1 MHTRLLAAAIALLV
15 ISPALQAADPPF
27 VVHEWGTFTSVQG
40 HDGEQAWWLPHLK
53 TDLPAFVYARGIQ
66 NGGIKG
72 VKLLGGK
79 ESQSAILRME
89 TPVIYFY
96 SDIGRAV
103 DVRVR
108 LPKGEITEWY
118 PQATRIGPS
127 FRPDGEGAPLED
139 SLIEWKGV
147 TILPRDTTEIS
158 ADKLIRT
165 GEGPKADHYYSAR
178 ATDANLLRVNSPHAS
193 SGVEYERDLFY
204 RGLAEFPGPLTATV
218 DADETRLALVTE
230 GPGALKNLFVVNIHK
245 GLMRYQKVDRV
256 TTDRTT
262 DVSLDAVP
270 YVALDDT
277 RSQLMQDMVKA
288 LVSEGLYEREARA
301 MVDTWKHQW
310 FAEEGS
316 RVFYLLPRAWT
327 DRVLPLEVTP
337 KPDRVV
343 RVMVGRA
350 ELIMPSVER
359 RLKKE
364 ILAFKSG
371 DATAQEH
378 AVATVRN
385 MNLGR
390 FLAPAQQIALG
401 SNPDQATWDAVYNL
415 TQRVTAPATS
425 ATTTATAALNH

>member
-1 MHTRLLAAAIALLV
+1 MHTRLLAAAVALFV
-15 ISPALQAADPPF
+15 VSPVLQAAEPL

-40 HDGEQAWWLPHLK
+40 HDGKQVWWLPNLK
-53 TDLPAFVYARGIQ
+53 TDLPAFVYSRGVQ
-66 NGGIKG
+66 NGGIRD
-72 VKLLGGK
+72 VQLLRGK
-79 ESQSAILRME
+79 DTQPGILRME

-127 FRPDGEGAPLED
+127 YQPDGQSPALED

-147 TILPRDTTEIS
+147 TILPRDTTEVS

-165 GEGPKADHYYSAR
+165 REDPKADHYYSAR
-178 ATDANLLRVNSPHAS
+178 ATDANLLRVSSVHARAR
-193 SGVEYERDLFY
+193 VEYERDLFY
-204 RGLAEFPGPLTATV
+204 RGLTEFPGPLTATV
-218 DADETRLALVTE
+218 DPHETQLALITE
-230 GPGALKNLFVVNIHK
+230 GRESLKNLFVVTIRK
-245 GLMRYQKVDRV
+245 GLMRYQRV
-256 TTDRTT
+256 ERVVPDRTT
-262 DVSLDAVP
+262 DVQLDAVP
-270 YVALDDT
+270 YASLDDT
-277 RSQLMQDMVKA
+277 RSQLMEDMVAA
-288 LVSEGLYEREARA
+288 LVSEGLYEKEARA

-310 FAEEGS
+310 FTEEGS

-337 KPDRVV
+337 KPDRIV

-350 ELIMPSVER
+350 ELLMPSIER
-359 RLKKE
+359 GLRTQ
-364 ILAFKSG
+364 IMAFESG

-378 AVATVRN
+378 AVAAVRN

-401 SNPDQATWDAVYNL
+401 SNVDRTTWDAVSRL

-425 ATTTATAALNH
+425 TTTATTALTH

>member
-1 MHTRLLAAAIALLV
+1 MHTRLLVAVALLAIA
-15 ISPALQAADPPF
+15 PALQAADPPLI
-27 VVHEWGTFTSVQG
+27 VHEWGTFTSVQG
-40 HDGEQAWWLPHLK
+40 HDGKQAWWLPHLK
-53 TDLPAFVYARGIQ
+53 TDLPEFVYARGVK

-72 VKLLGGK
+72 VQLLRGK
-79 ESQSAILRME
+79 ETQSAILRME

-96 SDIGRAV
+96 SDIARAV

-127 FRPDGEGAPLED
+127 FRPDGQGASLED

-147 TILPRDTTEIS
+147 TILPHDTTEVS
-158 ADKLIRT
+158 ADSLIRT
-165 GEGPKADHYYSAR
+165 TEGPKADHYYSAR
-178 ATDANLLRVNSPHAS
+178 ATDANLLRVASAHAR
-193 SGVEYERDLFY
+193 GAVEYERDLFY

-218 DADETRLALVTE
+218 EGDEAQLVLVTE
-230 GPGALKNLFVVNIHK
+230 GQDALKNLFVVTIRK

-256 TTDRTT
+256 TPDRTT

-270 YVALDDT
+270 YAALDEA
-277 RSQLMQDMVKA
+277 RSRLMEDMVKA
-288 LVSEGLYEREARA
+288 LVSEGLYEKEARA
-301 MVDTWKHQW
+301 MVDTWKQQW

-337 KPDRVV
+337 RPDRVV

-359 RLKKE
+359 GLKKE
-364 ILAFKSG
+364 IMAFKAG
-371 DATAQEH
+371 DAVAQKV
-378 AVATVRN
+378 AVANVRN

-401 SNPDQATWDAVYNL
+401 PNPDQATWDAVYKL

-425 ATTTATAALNH
+425 TTANATALTQ